1 MRASHFVPSRRFNL
15 LAVLTAMLL
24 LSVPALAQP
33 PNLSFMMPHAAA
45 PGAATDVTFY
55 GANFEGA
62 NRLWTSFPA
71 ESALTPDVPNNGAA
85 GNQVTYRLTVPADAP
100 PGIAAVRLATG
111 RGISETR
118 LMLIDDLPNMAD
130 NGANK
135 TVETAQEIKPPVAID
150 GACEAESFDYY
161 KFTAITGQRLSVEV
175 VAYRMGSPLD
185 PALRLIDASGKELAF
200 SDDEGGLGA
209 DSRLTYHFTADGVY
223 YLELRDIRYQGSGG
237 HRYRLRIGDFPLVNN
252 TFPLGALAG
261 STAPLELVG
270 PDAAGLKTTAALPAN
285 PPGGV
290 ALVAARR
297 GAGQGAGFALVAA
310 SARQEQIEFEPND
323 TAETASGVALPGAI
337 NGRLAAAKDRDYY
350 QFEAKQGQRFL
361 MAGKTRTLGSPTDL
375 FLRVYKAD
383 GGVVTEVDDSGTLE
397 GVLDFNCPAD
407 GVYRLM
413 VEDLHRR
420 GGPEHVYRIE
430 VEPYAAGFTLNVEAE
445 RLNPP
450 QAGVFTAKVTAG
462 RRDYNG
468 PITLS
473 IEGGPDGLQL
483 TEATIPEGKNEVV
496 LRGTVPAAAAS
507 GSSFLA
513 RVIGR
518 ATIGDVPF
526 SAVASTSGVLRNQLA
541 GLAFPPAA
549 VDGLVGLGIGPVF
562 PDFFKL
568 SVDASPALFPQLV
581 GTATF
586 KVKAEKLNGF
596 DDNIALAVEGLPAG
610 FSADVKP
617 IEKGK
622 PEAEVTLKGPLA
634 AAESEFKLR
643 IVGNST
649 FQEQPRRVALD
660 AVAVR
665 IVRPLLVAL
674 APAGPVTAGGVQKAK
689 LTVTRFGGANDPI
702 QLTLRNLPLGVS
714 GPAEIVIAAGQ
725 NEVEVELKAAA
736 DAAIGH
742 FEGIQAVAST
752 TVQGKP
758 ITAESAAAALDV
770 AMAP

>member
-1 MRASHFVPSRRFNL
+1 MRALPLDRRPWY
-15 LAVLTAMLL
+15 LAIVVL
-24 LSVPALAQP
+24 ALATGLASQAPGQP
-33 PNLSFMMPHAAA
+33 PNLSFGMPHAVP

-71 ESALTPDVPNNGAA
+71 EVALTPDVPNNGAT
-85 GNQVTYRLTVPADAP
+85 GNQVVYRLTVPADAP
-100 PGIAAVRLATG
+100 LGVAAVRLATG

-118 LMLIDDLPNMAD
+118 LMLIDDLPSAAD

-135 TVETAQEIKPPVAID
+135 TVETAQEIKPPVAVD
-150 GACEAESFDYY
+150 GACEAESFDYF
-161 KFTAITGQRLSVEV
+161 KFSAVTGQRISVEV
-175 VAYRMGSPLD
+175 VAHRMGSPLD
-185 PALRLIDASGKELAF
+185 PAVRLIDSAGKELAY

-209 DSRLTYHFTADGVY
+209 DGRFAYQFTADGVY

-237 HRYRLRIGDFPLVNN
+237 HRYRLRVGDFPLVNN
-252 TFPLGALAG
+252 TYPLGALAG
-261 STAPLELVG
+261 SATPVELVG
-270 PDAAGLKTTAALPAN
+270 PDAAGLRTTAPIPTAAA
-285 PPGGV
+285 GGV
-290 ALVAARR
+290 ANVAARR
-297 GAGQGAGFALVAA
+297 VAGQGAGFAQLAA
-310 SARQEQIEFEPND
+310 GNRLEQVEFEPND
-323 TAETASGVALPGAI
+323 TAETASGVVLPGAI
-337 NGRLAAAKDRDYY
+337 NGRFAVGKDRDYY

-375 FLRVYKAD
+375 FLRIYKSD
-383 GGVVTEVDDSGTLE
+383 GGAVAEVDDSGTSE

-430 VEPYAAGFTLNVEAE
+430 VEPYAAGFSLVVEVE

-450 QAGVFTAKVTAG
+450 QAGVFSAKVVAS

-468 PITLS
+468 PIAIAL
-473 IEGGPDGLQL
+473 EGGPDGLQL
-483 TEATIPEGKNEVV
+483 SEATIPEGKNDAVI
-496 LRGTVPAAAAS
+496 RGTVPATAAI
-507 GSSFLA
+507 GSSFIT
-513 RVIGR
+513 RVVGR
-518 ATIGDVPF
+518 ATIGDAQIA
-526 SAVASTSGVLRNQLA
+526 AVASTTGVLKNQLA
-541 GLAFPPAA
+541 GLAFPPTA
-549 VDGLVGLGIGPVF
+549 VDGLVGLGVGPAF

-568 SVDASPALFPQLV
+568 SVEGQPALFPQLV
-581 GTATF
+581 GSTTF

-634 AAESEFKLR
+634 AAETEFTIR
-643 IVGNST
+643 IAGSST
-649 FQEQPRRVALD
+649 FQEQPRRVVLD
-660 AVAVR
+660 GVAVR
-665 IVRPLLVAL
+665 IVRPLLVSL
-674 APAGPVTAGGVQKAK
+674 VPAGPITAGGAQKAK
-689 LTVTRFGGANDPI
+689 LTVTRFGGANEAVSV
-702 QLTLRNLPLGVS
+702 TLRNLPLGVS
-714 GPAEIVIAAGQ
+714 GPQSTVIAAGQ
-725 NEVEVELKAAA
+725 NEVEIELKAAA

-742 FEGIQAVAST
+742 FEGLHAVAST
-752 TVQGKP
+752 VVGGKP
-758 ITAESAAAALDV
+758 IVAESGAAALDV